1 MLKKSKINIIIIMI
15 SVIEYLSLKIGTRS
29 IFCEQVKKKGM
40 VRVYFSKRKYG
51 IARLDEKSRLMIT
64 WYQK

>member
-1 MLKKSKINIIIIMI
+1 MM
-15 SVIEYLSLKIGTRS
+15 SVIEYLSLKIGTGS

-51 IARLDEKSRLMIT
+51 IVKVEQKSRLVIT
-64 WYQK
+64 WHQKWM